1 MNCLGNV
8 IRQIIENGL
17 EQVDGELEETLPD
30 YIIDKYNLY
39 DTNKAIKSIH
49 FPESFN
55 DYNIARKRL
64 VFEELFTMQ
73 LTLLNLKNKYEIEN
87 NGIKFSKDVKMEDV
101 IKELPFEL
109 TNAQKKVLEEINA
122 DMESNKSM
130 NRLLQGDVGSRK
142 NHCSVNLCL

>member
-1 MNCLGNV
+1 MNYLGNV

-17 EQVDGELEETLPD
+17 KEVDGELEEVLPD
-30 YIIDKYNLY
+30 YIINKYNLY
-39 DTNKAIKSIH
+39 NINKAIKNIH

-55 DYNIARKRL
+55 DYNLARKRL

-87 NGIKFSKDVKMEDV
+87 NGIEFSKKVKMEDI

-109 TNAQKKVLEEINA
+109 TNAQKRVLKEINS
-122 DMESNKSM
+122 DMESEKAM

-142 NHCSVNLCL
+142 NYCGFNMCI